1 MKVRN
6 ILISQPRPADIEK
19 SPYADIVKKYGINI
33 DFHKFF
39 RIEGLSSIDFRKEN
53 KVRLS
58 EHSAVIFTS
67 KHGVDNFFR
76 LAAELRFEVPESM
89 KYFCSAETIALYLQ
103 KYIQYRK
110 RKIFFSNQELSDL
123 VDSIRKHK
131 NEQYLLPCNEDHNP
145 ELSELL
151 DAQKIKYDKVVM
163 YRTVSEDMSFL
174 DTEKYDMIVFFSPA
188 GIKSLLKNFKNFKQ
202 KDQLI
207 AVFGPST
214 AQEARNA
221 GLKLAIEAPNEKAP
235 SMAKA
240 IDHFL
245 AAGLKGK

>member
-1 MKVRN
+1 
-6 ILISQPRPADIEK
+6 
-19 SPYADIVKKYGINI
+19 
-33 DFHKFF
+33 
-39 RIEGLSSIDFRKEN
+39 
-53 KVRLS
+53 
-58 EHSAVIFTS
+58 
-67 KHGVDNFFR
+67 
-76 LAAELRFEVPESM
+76 
-89 KYFCSAETIALYLQ
+89 
-103 KYIQYRK
+103 
-110 RKIFFSNQELSDL
+110 
-123 VDSIRKHK
+123 
-131 NEQYLLPCNEDHNP
+131 
-145 ELSELL
+145 
-151 DAQKIKYDKVVM
+151 M